1 MAGAIYEFFGYRAED
16 GSDAALAAAAT
27 YHCPFL
33 DEICEKRLSDGIVSG
48 VCSVKPIT
56 SAPVICCPIRLYA
69 EHYKILTEVATEVW
83 GAGIKIK
90 PGREA
95 RAEAINS
102 KHRIVAAFGKR
113 WGGELR
119 LPKKDGFGNYFVDWI
134 LALLNEHG
142 QLVEFVAIE
151 VQTVDTTGNY
161 RNGRLELE
169 QENRELIKTSVGINW
184 ENVSKRI
191 IPQLIYKGQVLQRE
205 STAKHGLYFVCPKPV
220 LDRIMRRLGGK
231 KMLPEYP
238 AQNGSL
244 TFLAYDYHATGT
256 VRDGEPLPLAVVER
270 IGTTVERLQRAFND
284 VTLQDSDVYRSAI
297 EIALTN

>member
-16 GSDAALAAAAT
+16 GSDEALAAAAT

-48 VCSVKPIT
+48 VCSVKPVT
-56 SAPVICCPIRLYA
+56 SPPVICCPIRLYA

-83 GAGIKIK
+83 GAEIK

-95 RAEAINS
+95 RAAAIAS
-102 KHRIVAAFGKR
+102 KRRIVAAFGKR

-134 LALLNEHG
+134 LALLNERG

-205 STAKHGLYFVCPKPV
+205 SLAKNGLYFVCPKPV

-244 TFLAYDYHATGT
+244 TFLAYDYDLDIIP
-256 VRDGEPLPLAVVER
+256 VDGEPLALAIVDR